1 MKPIAKLV
9 FIFVFLFLLV
19 NDSLSQT
26 KDYEIGSATSGQYRP
41 QGGYFDYAD
50 PASVNIKVSIWGY
63 ARYPGRYVVP
73 INTTLMDLISY
84 AGGPTTDADLE
95 DIRLYRV
102 NEDSTHKI
110 LRFNYN
116 DLLWEDSLKSNRTN
130 FPELQAG
137 DVLLLP
143 GEPRLFFRETLSIYL
158 SIFSALISLTIL
170 LLNVFKN

>member
-1 MKPIAKLV
+1 MKSIAKLV
-9 FIFVFLFLLV
+9 FIFVFILLSV

-26 KDYEIGSATSGQYRP
+26 KDYEIGSATAGQYRP

-63 ARYPGRYVVP
+63 ARYPGRYVIP

-84 AGGPTTDADLE
+84 AGGPTIDADLN
-95 DIRLYRV
+95 DVRLYRV
-102 NEDSTHKI
+102 NEDSTHQI

-116 DLLWEDSLKSNRTN
+116 DLLWEDSLKLKTPAIS
-130 FPELQAG
+130 ELQAG
-137 DVLLLP
+137 DILLLP

-170 LLNVFKN
+170 LLNVFRN